1 MQADDGPGT
10 AELTDSG
17 IGISQVRSLPGL
29 DIRGWAALLLTFPG
43 GLACHGRSN
52 QHVGGNVM
60 SLLTGGDQAKWCSW
74 V

>member
-29 DIRGWAALLLTFPG
+29 DITGWAA
-43 GLACHGRSN
+43 
-52 QHVGGNVM
+52 
-60 SLLTGGDQAKWCSW
+60 SLLPFQADLPAMEEATSSW
-74 V
+74 GEM